1 MGIVYRIAHNQR
13 LKQRE
18 GQRKARAMSW
28 RMGGRA
34 VFGRRS
40 AERVVRGG
48 GRCSRFYLGVCGV
61 KLVSVRACQQPGLI
75 GVEGNGELIL
85 ILRARLPSE
94 GPKGSSGGMR
104 GGVRYGD
111 AASRERA
118 PRA

>member
-1 MGIVYRIAHNQR
+1 MTYRIAYIPR
-13 LKQRE
+13 IKQYGGLCE
-18 GQRKARAMSW
+18 ARAMSW

-34 VFGRRS
+34 VVGRRS
-40 AERVVRGG
+40 AESVVRGG

-85 ILRARLPSE
+85 ILHARLPSE

-111 AASRERA
+111 AASR
-118 PRA
+118 